1 MALDFKLMAA
11 LVKARKVYGDD
22 ELINLAIEEMAE
34 LTVALN
40 HYRRK
45 RIEASGVQEEIADVL
60 LAMQELKQIFGTGG
74 TVDFYKYKCER
85 FEKRVEE
92 KEKEITK

>member
-1 MALDFKLMAA
+1 MAVDFKLMAA

-22 ELINLAIEEMAE
+22 HLINLAIEEMAE

-45 RIEASGVQEEIADVL
+45 RAEAKAVQEEIADVL
-60 LAMQELKQIFGTGG
+60 LAMQELKQIFGIGE
-74 TVDFYKYKCER
+74 TVDFYREKCER

-92 KEKEITK
+92 KEKEE